1 MYLRVKSIDLPL
13 SVIFLW
19 NCPIILFVLIIF
31 NLCFY
36 EISPM
41 YEINRST
48 FVVTCFPQHQSIQ
61 FHGIRLDITALHN
74 WGS

>member
-1 MYLRVKSIDLPL
+1 MYLRVKGIDLPL

-36 EISPM
+36 EISSM
-41 YEINRST
+41 YEINRSA
-48 FVVTCFPQHQSIQ
+48 FVVTCFPQHQRQVFSPMEL
-61 FHGIRLDITALHN
+61 G
-74 WGS
+74 